1 MRIVIRS
8 TDGDDVRETKCQ
20 RRTCVE
26 KNRGSRRR
34 WKSRV
39 AVNVS
44 VRKGGVSSALR
55 ELLRAHAD
63 LDRICVLVVEAH
75 VERCSAAFASK
86 DTRHWPRRI
95 RACGRGKES
104 ESKKASDGSHCCEVV
119 THRRAQEL
127 LNMIT
132 LSLPSHI
139 VPFTLARCCAL
150 FQPLSSPHSLGS
162 FSPASP
168 LNVPEAACV
177 SETSSTRRNG
187 QMGRFCKVCRKRNT
201 SSFSFGDI

>member
-1 MRIVIRS
+1 MNEWNHMRIVIRS

-127 LNMIT
+127 LPCVT
-132 LSLPSHI
+132 LRVPLKKYILLFFVFSISRLNQGTLPTAQRGAWCPRRARLRSLSR
-139 VPFTLARCCAL
+139 AQR
-150 FQPLSSPHSLGS
+150 
-162 FSPASP
+162 
-168 LNVPEAACV
+168 
-177 SETSSTRRNG
+177 
-187 QMGRFCKVCRKRNT
+187 
-201 SSFSFGDI
+201 

>member
-1 MRIVIRS
+1 MNEWNHMRIVIRS

-104 ESKKASDGSHCCEVV
+104 ESKKASDTSHCVRV
-119 THRRAQEL
+119 GTPGGNAQQFQL
-127 LNMIT
+127 RFFFST
-132 LSLPSHI
+132 L
-139 VPFTLARCCAL
+139 FL
-150 FQPLSSPHSLGS
+150 FY
-162 FSPASP
+162 
-168 LNVPEAACV
+168 
-177 SETSSTRRNG
+177 
-187 QMGRFCKVCRKRNT
+187 
-201 SSFSFGDI
+201 

>member
-1 MRIVIRS
+1 MNEWNRMRIVIRS
-8 TDGDDVRETKCQ
+8 TDGDDVRETTCQ

-34 WKSRV
+34 WESRV

-127 LNMIT
+127 LPGACVTLPEKIYPFIFRIFYFTFESGYIANCSTRSLVSAPSSIAIPIEGST
-132 LSLPSHI
+132 LS
-139 VPFTLARCCAL
+139 VAWY
-150 FQPLSSPHSLGS
+150 QSPG
-162 FSPASP
+162 
-168 LNVPEAACV
+168 
-177 SETSSTRRNG
+177 T
-187 QMGRFCKVCRKRNT
+187 
-201 SSFSFGDI
+201 

>member
-8 TDGDDVRETKCQ
+8 TDGDDVRETTCQ

-34 WKSRV
+34 WESRV

-75 VERCSAAFASK
+75 VERCCAAFASK

-95 RACGRGKES
+95 RACGRGKQS
-104 ESKKASDGSHCCEVV
+104 ESKKASDGSHCCEVGTPGGNAQQFQLRFFFSTLFFILLKFIISSFFV
-119 THRRAQEL
+119 IFYFTLNQTLSTLPTAQRGAWCPRRARL
-127 LNMIT
+127 RS
-132 LSLPSHI
+132 LSR
-139 VPFTLARCCAL
+139 AQR
-150 FQPLSSPHSLGS
+150 
-162 FSPASP
+162 
-168 LNVPEAACV
+168 
-177 SETSSTRRNG
+177 
-187 QMGRFCKVCRKRNT
+187 
-201 SSFSFGDI
+201 

>member
-1 MRIVIRS
+1 MNEWNRMRIVIRS
-8 TDGDDVRETKCQ
+8 TDGDDVRETTCQ

-34 WKSRV
+34 WESRV

-75 VERCSAAFASK
+75 VERCCAAFASK

-95 RACGRGKES
+95 RACGRGKQS
-104 ESKKASDGSHCCEVV
+104 ESKKASDGSHCCEGWHTGRQCSTVSV
-119 THRRAQEL
+119 AIFFFNLIFYFIKIYNLFFFRNFLFHVESDSEYIANCSTRSLVSAPSSIAIPIEGS
-127 LNMIT
+127 T
-132 LSLPSHI
+132 LS
-139 VPFTLARCCAL
+139 VAWY
-150 FQPLSSPHSLGS
+150 QSPG
-162 FSPASP
+162 
-168 LNVPEAACV
+168 
-177 SETSSTRRNG
+177 T
-187 QMGRFCKVCRKRNT
+187 
-201 SSFSFGDI
+201 